1 MELRIEEEKSG
12 DISNF
17 YDKEE
22 LLGEQG
28 AGNGPLGSQRVGV
41 ENELGLLGEQDA
53 GNVPQSSRRVVVGE
67 NEMKATE
74 EKEE

>member
-12 DISNF
+12 VISNF

-28 AGNGPLGSQRVGV
+28 AGNGPWGSQRVGV
-41 ENELGLLGEQDA
+41 ENELGLLGEQGA
-53 GNVPQSSRRVVVGE
+53 GGIMKSLRAKKRVIPTT
-67 NEMKATE
+67 KLAF
-74 EKEE
+74 